1 MHPYQEYIEKLENE
15 LNKNI
20 KDIIHE
26 YYIIQD
32 EGPSVTA
39 RELGIPRKAVLHFIY
54 EYNLRP
60 LKHQNIKKKVT
71 ISLGNLQAALQ
82 SSQELPQSH
91 ER

>member
-15 LNKNI
+15 HNKSI
-20 KDIIHE
+20 KELIHE

-60 LKHQNIKKKVT
+60 IKHQNIKK
-71 ISLGNLQAALQ
+71 SSNLAQ
-82 SSQELPQSH
+82 
-91 ER
+91 